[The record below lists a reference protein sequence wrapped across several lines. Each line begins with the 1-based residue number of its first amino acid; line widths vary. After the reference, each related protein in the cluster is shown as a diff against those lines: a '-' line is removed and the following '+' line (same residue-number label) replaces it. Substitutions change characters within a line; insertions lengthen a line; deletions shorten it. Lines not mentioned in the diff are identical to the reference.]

1 VRSSGLPE
9 PNTNFRLGPCEVDLL
24 WPREHLVV
32 EVDGWR
38 FHGDREAI
46 ERDRTRD
53 AHLAALGYRVIRV
66 GWRQLTGEPE
76 VVLAR
81 IAAALS
87 AARGA
92 PS

>member
-53 AHLAALGYRVIRV
+53 AHLAALG
-66 GWRQLTGEPE
+66 
-76 VVLAR
+76 
-81 IAAALS
+81 
-87 AARGA
+87 
-92 PS
+92 